1 MKRACKTFQ
10 RKDSVGCQNPTVM
23 NKKSNGEFLPNR
35 ISCVKAVL
43 LLVLFLSALAGHP
56 NCQAS
61 CVTPLTGMVGWWQG
75 EDSAADGYGSNHGV
89 LQGTIGYAAGKVGR
103 ALLFNTTNADVKIPA
118 SLTLDVGAGSGFT
131 LEAWIYPT
139 NTNTRRPLFE
149 WNNGTTGWGVH
160 FWIDPGQG
168 GGAGSLYANIVD
180 TGFFWHQFH
189 SPGGKVL
196 AGVFQHVALTY
207 DKSLGLAT
215 MYCNGVMVAQSALG
229 SFTPLT
235 SFDLYLGRRLA
246 GASGDV
252 ATFSGMIDEPTIYNH
267 ALTASEIA
275 SINNVGSLGK
285 CGLTL
290 PRTATANAFVASG
303 LVVSN
308 IVTDGGWGYTN
319 LPTVRFIGGGGFGA
333 SADAVL
339 SNGVV
344 IAIIMNNAGS
354 GYTNSP
360 LVVVSPPYSVASVL
374 TIVPA
379 TGLVFSNLNIG
390 TVYQLQKP
398 VEWYWL
404 NQSASFIASS
414 SVTTQ
419 FVSSAG
425 AKGYR
430 LVTSPAPSQAFAT
443 AQVVNGFVVGAT
455 VTNGGSGYVTN
466 PAVTIV
472 GGGGFNATAVVSG
485 IFRGSV
491 GGITMINAGSGYS
504 SVPTVRIDPP
514 PVAALFPSSRPVM
527 RMDLANLLPYDNYQL
542 QYRANISSAWTD
554 WNGGLFSSVTVTNS
568 QFLFIH
574 DSQSFFRVQH
584 LP

>member
-1 MKRACKTFQ
+1 
-10 RKDSVGCQNPTVM
+10 
-23 NKKSNGEFLPNR
+23 
-35 ISCVKAVL
+35 
-43 LLVLFLSALAGHP
+43 
-56 NCQAS
+56 
-61 CVTPLTGMVGWWQG
+61 
-75 EDSAADGYGSNHGV
+75 
-89 LQGTIGYAAGKVGR
+89 
-103 ALLFNTTNADVKIPA
+103 
-118 SLTLDVGAGSGFT
+118 
-131 LEAWIYPT
+131 
-139 NTNTRRPLFE
+139 
-149 WNNGTTGWGVH
+149 
-160 FWIDPGQG
+160 
-168 GGAGSLYANIVD
+168 
-180 TGFFWHQFH
+180 
-189 SPGGKVL
+189 
-196 AGVFQHVALTY
+196 
-207 DKSLGLAT
+207 
-215 MYCNGVMVAQSALG
+215 
-229 SFTPLT
+229 
-235 SFDLYLGRRLA
+235 
-246 GASGDV
+246 
-252 ATFSGMIDEPTIYNH
+252 
-267 ALTASEIA
+267 
-275 SINNVGSLGK
+275 
-285 CGLTL
+285 
-290 PRTATANAFVASG
+290 
-303 LVVSN
+303 
-308 IVTDGGWGYTN
+308 
-319 LPTVRFIGGGGFGA
+319 
-333 SADAVL
+333 
-339 SNGVV
+339 V